1 MDFRREMPG
10 LRNGEAP
17 VTKNSFEREKETR
30 ERLTELYKSLTSLLP
45 NPTRFDRVSILGDAI
60 IHIKELQRTINNLK
74 VLVEEKRCRMAR
86 TKRLEKEDEPTINME
101 RASIK
106 PLPLDGSLRSSR
118 LSRKSKEAI
127 IDVQIVDNKINIKLA
142 QRKKGNFFLL
152 VASLLDELQLKL
164 LQVTGGS
171 LRDNYIFM
179 FNAKIG
185 EGSSASAIARKMNEL
200 LDKEFPTF
208 SRL

>member
-10 LRNGEAP
+10 LSNGEAF
-17 VTKNSFEREKETR
+17 VTITFERER
-30 ERLTELYKSLTSLLP
+30 ERRELLNDLFKSLMSLLP
-45 NPTRFDRVSILGDAI
+45 NPTGTDRASVVGDAI
-60 IHIKELQRTINNLK
+60 IHIKELQRAVNNLK

-86 TKRLEKEDEPTINME
+86 SKRFKMEDEPTINME

-127 IDVQIVDNKINIKLA
+127 IDVQIVDNEINIKLA
-142 QRKKGNFFLL
+142 QRKKGNCFLL
-152 VASLLDELQLKL
+152 VVSLLDELQLEL

-171 LRDNYIFM
+171 VRDNYIFM

-185 EGSSASAIARKMNEL
+185 EASSASAIAKKMNEL